1 MVLMAKNK
9 KEKTSG
15 PVCKYCGRPLK
26 AEESISMECG
36 IKCYKKMM
44 ERQQLHLDKY
54 FLEE

>member
-1 MVLMAKNK
+1 MAKNK